1 MKLTLAKQAWQNFWQ
16 MRDARER
23 KMLLSAVV
31 VVIAALMYG
40 LLLSPALTARAQL
53 AKALPLLHEQVAAM
67 QALSNQAASLPQQT
81 AAPAMSKETL
91 TAALITHGLKAADLS
106 MMNDN
111 AQLQLKAASF
121 AQTLAFLNDIQK
133 SAHIVVSEAKIT
145 ALATP
150 DQIDASFTL
159 HQAEQP

>member
-1 MKLTLAKQAWQNFWQ
+1 MNLTSARQAWQNFWQ

-23 KMLLSAVV
+23 KMLLGAGVV
-31 VVIAALMYG
+31 LLAALIYS

-53 AKALPLLHEQVAAM
+53 TLSLPLLHEQIAAM
-67 QALSNQAASLPQQT
+67 QALSSQAASLPQQT

-91 TAALITHGLKAADLS
+91 AAALTARGLKATDLS
-106 MMNDN
+106 VTNDQ
-111 AQLQLKAASF
+111 AQLQLKNASF

-133 SAHIVVSEAKIT
+133 SARIVVSEANIT
-145 ALATP
+145 ALNTP

-159 HQAEQP
+159 HQAGQP